1 MENNTK
7 EKKTSAI
14 NIIAVLLAFL
24 IGLTV
29 GNIDTDSLRLA
40 ASNRSTSGS
49 RLITEE
55 TADKKSQE
63 ITEKE
68 TDTVSAYATPTTTR
82 EFSFTV
88 YITPTGERYH
98 LSPDCAG
105 VNRIECSLE
114 DAAAAGLTPCKRCA
128 DG

>member
-7 EKKTSAI
+7 EKKTCTI

-40 ASNRSTSGS
+40 AINRSTSGS

-55 TADKKSQE
+55 TADIKSQE

-68 TDTVSAYATPTTTR
+68 TDTVSASATPTTTR

-88 YITPTGERYH
+88 YKTPTGERYH

-105 VNRIECSLE
+105 VNRIECSVE
-114 DAAAAGLTPCKRCA
+114 DAAATGLTPCKRCA
-128 DG
+128 YG